1 MTSFWSRL
9 ASWLRRRP
17 EPGSAAAPE
26 PLEPL
31 QPPAPPSVPVQASSR
46 PPAAASVK
54 PTVPV
59 RKAQANDPHP
69 TEEPSTRPAATAPAT
84 KPPPAPESAPAPTR
98 ARTVRIGLDFGTTTT
113 LVAVRVDDQEP
124 RLVPLERSTDWM
136 PSYYWR
142 GEDGTEQIGAVAEN
156 LPGPVH
162 SIKLGLPADEASP
175 RTYGMAPSKIALRI
189 VEEALG
195 RTLKRLKSDRLLPD
209 EAQRLEVAAN
219 VGCSAAWD
227 LTTRARLRDIAA
239 KAGLKVN
246 LASLIEEPV
255 AAAFAVLLTGAYAG
269 GRVLIVDIGGGTLDA
284 CVLRAEPGT
293 NRFTIFA
300 SGGRIDLGGDR
311 YTDLI
316 ADRMR
321 AELAGAAGIPVAE
334 LHLSVADDTRLWQ
347 EAERLKRDL
356 STRPSSRTQ
365 LPDVPGTTGIVATI
379 EREWFERAS
388 RSLVMKSVA
397 AVNDVYREA
406 RLVLDRGDHPED
418 LPGTVYLRQNPV
430 LKLGQLHLE
439 DDGVEHIDTVIL
451 VGGASQMPMIQR
463 EFQRIFGSRM
473 EDPSRY
479 GLDPVEA
486 IVMGL
491 ARHAALESL
500 DYGYPNWEVSAE
512 LTGPSGQSVVE
523 FYDPYAPVMELGL
536 TTRAVYRSERP
547 ISPGTQTCRLVLRRV
562 APGEGAR
569 WPGVDVPRGTTGL
582 CLELSLLGDIRL
594 SAVGDRLVKNLYP
607 ERPAAPWKNVEAKH
621 PAWIVKPRDIE
632 TIYPD
637 WDLPN
642 AGPG

>member
-9 ASWLRRRP
+9 GSWLRRSP
-17 EPGSAAAPE
+17 EPGIAAPPE
-26 PLEPL
+26 PPEPL
-31 QPPAPPSVPVQASSR
+31 QPPAPPSIPAQA
-46 PPAAASVK
+46 PTEPAAPAIVATT
-54 PTVPV
+54 PPV
-59 RKAQANDPHP
+59 RKASAED
-69 TEEPSTRPAATAPAT
+69 TRTTDEPSTRAAATTPAT
-84 KPPPAPESAPAPTR
+84 KPPPAPKPAPTPSR

-113 LVAVRVDDQEP
+113 LVAVRIDDQEP

-142 GEDGTEQIGAVAEN
+142 GEDGTERVGAVAEN

-162 SIKLGLPADEASP
+162 SIKLGLPADLASP
-175 RTYGMAPSKIALRI
+175 RTYGMNPSKIALRI
-189 VEEALG
+189 IEEALG
-195 RTLKRLKSDRLLPD
+195 RALTRLKRDRLLPD
-209 EAQRLEVAAN
+209 EAERLEVAAN

-239 KAGLKVN
+239 KAGLEVN

-255 AAAFAVLLTGAYAG
+255 AAAFAVLLTGAYPG
-269 GRVLIVDIGGGTLDA
+269 GRVLVVDIGGGTLDV
-284 CVLRAEPGT
+284 CVLKAEPGT

-300 SGGRIDLGGDR
+300 SGGRMDLGGDR

-321 AELAGAAGIPVAE
+321 AELAGAAGIPMAE

-347 EAERLKRDL
+347 EAESLKRDL

-365 LPDVPGTTGIVATI
+365 LPDIPGAAGIMATI
-379 EREWFERAS
+379 EREWFEKAS
-388 RSLVMKSVA
+388 RPLVVKSLA

-430 LKLGQLHLE
+430 LKLGDLYLE
-439 DDGVEHIDTVIL
+439 DDGLEHIDTVIL

-463 EFQRIFGSRM
+463 EFQRIFGSRL

-486 IVMGL
+486 IVIGL

-512 LTGPSGQSVVE
+512 LTGSSGQSVVE

-536 TTRAVYRSERP
+536 TTKAVYRSEQP
-547 ISPGTQTCRLVLRRV
+547 ISRGARTCQLVLRRV

-569 WPGVDVPRGTTGL
+569 WGGVDLPRGTTAL
-582 CLELSLLGDIRL
+582 RLELSLLGDIRL
-594 SAVGDRLVKNLYP
+594 SAVGDGLAKNLYP
-607 ERPAAPWKNVEAKH
+607 DRPAAPWKNVEAKH
-621 PAWIVKPRDIE
+621 PAWIVKPRGIE
-632 TIYPD
+632 TTYPD

-642 AGPG
+642 SGPG

>member
-365 LPDVPGTTGIVATI
+365 LPDVPGTPGIVATI